1 MIVALDYGEKNI
13 GVAITDKD
21 NIFAFPKFV
30 IKKELFDANP
40 GILRERIVNFE
51 TVTEIIIGL
60 PKNLKGLNTIQTEK
74 VLAFSEVVKAYY
86 PDKLIVLF
94 DEKFTSKIFEKSL
107 KTHGESPKN
116 FRDTKDMYE
125 ASIILEDYLRK
136 KKNENTD

>member
-30 IKKELFDANP
+30 IKRELFDANP

-107 KTHGESPKN
+107 KTNGESPKN

-125 ASIILEDYLRK
+125 ASIILEDYLRR
-136 KKNENTD
+136 KKNESTD